1 MVMSKSLEYVDEQ
14 NSIDLTKRLIKSQ
27 SQSGNE
33 KKLATLMAIEMKK
46 AGFNLVQYDEHN
58 NIVGIMPGLGRGK
71 SLVLVGHL
79 DTVPAGAMEN
89 PFNPVEI
96 DGTKLGT
103 RGKVITGRGACD
115 TKAALAAMLCAGSAL
130 KRARARLK
138 GDFVIIGLA
147 NTKTGKSTGLKQLI
161 KKFELTPNFV
171 VSCTPTNLEINTAH
185 PGQATFEILA
195 KGKMANIGNPKQGE
209 NAILKMNKIIN
220 YLKENAVLPEDKR
233 FGKANMIISSI
244 TSNTV
249 GESHSIPNLC
259 QALLVRQF
267 FNNENP
273 ETIRNEFLEI
283 LSKHNIKEQDVEINL
298 KRFFKP
304 HSVNSKEEIISI
316 IQESRNIA
324 FGKSAKISQWN
335 SGVNVSEIFDI
346 ELPIVGFGPGDEKFA
361 HTPIEHVPVD
371 QVVKAAKAYTVL
383 AEKICVQMKEKV
395 A

>member
-14 NSIDLTKRLIKSQ
+14 NVLDLTKRLIKTQ
-27 SQSGNE
+27 SPSGNE

-71 SLVLVGHL
+71 SLILVGHL
-79 DTVPAGAMEN
+79 DTVPEGAMEN
-89 PFNPVEI
+89 PFDPKEI

-115 TKAALAAMLCAGSAL
+115 TKAALAAMLSAGSAL

-138 GDFVIIGLA
+138 GDFVIVGLA
-147 NTKTGKSTGLKQLI
+147 NTKTGKSAGLKQLI

-185 PGQATFEILA
+185 PGQVTFEILA
-195 KGKMANIGNPKQGE
+195 KGKMSNIGNPKQGE
-209 NAILKMNKIIN
+209 NAILKMNNIIN
-220 YLKENAVLPEDKR
+220 CIKENVVLPEDKR
-233 FGKANMIISSI
+233 FGKANMIISSM

-259 QALLVRQF
+259 QALLVRQYF
-267 FNNENP
+267 KSENP
-273 ETIRNEFLEI
+273 ETIRNELLDI
-283 LSKHNIKEQDVEINL
+283 LQKNNYKEEDVEINL
-298 KRFFKP
+298 RRFFKP
-304 HSVNSKEEIISI
+304 HSVNQKEEIISV

-324 FGKSAKISQWN
+324 FGKTAKISQWN
-335 SGVNVSEIFDI
+335 SGVNISEIFDI
-346 ELPIVGFGPGDEKFA
+346 KLPVVGFGPGDERFS

-371 QVVKAAKAYTVL
+371 QIVKAAKAYTVL
-383 AEKICVQMKEKV
+383 AEKICVQMKDKD

>member
-14 NSIDLTKRLIKSQ
+14 NVLDLTKRLIKTQ

-71 SLVLVGHL
+71 SLILVGHL
-79 DTVPAGAMEN
+79 DTVPEGAMEN
-89 PFNPVEI
+89 PFNPQEI

-115 TKAALAAMLCAGSAL
+115 TKAALAAMLSAGSAL
-130 KRARARLK
+130 KRSRARLK

-147 NTKTGKSTGLKQLI
+147 NTKTGKSSGLKQLI

-171 VSCTPTNLEINTAH
+171 VSCTPTNMEINIAH
-185 PGQATFEILA
+185 PGQVTFEILA
-195 KGKMANIGNPKQGE
+195 KGKMSNIGNPKQGE
-209 NAILKMNKIIN
+209 NAILKMNNIIN
-220 YLKENAVLPEDKR
+220 CINENTILPEDNR

-267 FNNENP
+267 FKDENP
-273 ETIRNEFLEI
+273 ETIKSELLGI
-283 LSKHNIKEQDVEINL
+283 LSRNNFKEEDVEINI
-298 KRFFKP
+298 KRHFKP
-304 HSVNSKEEIISI
+304 HSVSQKEEIISI
-316 IQESRNIA
+316 IQDSRNIA
-324 FGKSAKISQWN
+324 FGKTAKISHWN
-335 SGVNVSEIFDI
+335 SGVNISEIFDI
-346 ELPIVGFGPGDEKFA
+346 NLPVVGFGPGDEKFS

-371 QVVKAAKAYTVL
+371 QIIKAAKAYTVL
-383 AEKICVQMKEKV
+383 AEKVCVQMKDKD